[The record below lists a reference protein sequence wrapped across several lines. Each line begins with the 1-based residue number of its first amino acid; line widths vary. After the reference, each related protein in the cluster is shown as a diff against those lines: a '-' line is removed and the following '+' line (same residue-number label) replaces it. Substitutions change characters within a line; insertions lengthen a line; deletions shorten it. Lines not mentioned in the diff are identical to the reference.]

1 MICESCRRDV
11 DYVKASFWHGEA
23 LICRECFAQWCDLDN
38 VYASAGD
45 AASVGNYVRLQH
57 GLPPLAAALVLLLL
71 TGTSTAHAS
80 RHCLDRAEASRTW
93 PTQALVKDGDG
104 CWTYDHRPSRAKVPV
119 PAPDTLV
126 QVQEVSLADRW
137 GEADTLRLELGE
149 FEPMRVLEPPSPP
162 GALESARQFA
172 LFVSLVLAVSSV
184 VDVASGGAIKPA
196 RARGP
201 GRANVAGSAKAEVL
215 NGSFRRGT
223 RSEAP
228 RWADRTG
235 GC

>member
-11 DYVKASFWHGEA
+11 DDVKASFWHGEA
-23 LICRECFAQWCDLDN
+23 MMCRECFAQWCDLDN

-45 AASVGNYVRLQH
+45 AASVGNYVRLRH
-57 GLPPLAAALVLLLL
+57 GLPPLVAALVLLLL
-71 TGTSTAHAS
+71 TGTSTTHAS

-93 PTQALVKDGDG
+93 PTQTLVKDGDG

-119 PAPDTLV
+119 PMPEAPLPV
-126 QVQEVSLADRW
+126 REVPLADRW
-137 GEADTLRLELGE
+137 DDVDTLRLELGE

-162 GALESARQFA
+162 GAMESAKQFA
-172 LFVSLVLAVSSV
+172 LFLSLVLAVASV
-184 VDVASGGAIKPA
+184 VDVASGGAIKPSRPRLPD
-196 RARGP
+196 RA
-201 GRANVAGSAKAEVL
+201 VSAKAEVL
-215 NGSFRRGT
+215 NGPFRRGA